1 MAGALGL
8 SPQDERLRT
17 SFDIAKERGL
27 QYDFYLTE
35 LPDAH
40 ENSVKMTFTHP
51 DGSTLDVVGA
61 SLGGGRILIT
71 RIGEY
76 AAEIAADAPTLV
88 IAHQDKRG
96 MVSTVTHILASNGL
110 NIGVMRLSRTARGG
124 AACCVIEI
132 DGGLPREVVREI
144 SRVPDVIS
152 VRAIDATDAAE
163 GGAERV

>member
-51 DGSTLDVVGA
+51 DGQYAGR
-61 SLGGGRILIT
+61 GGRV
-71 RIGEY
+71 
-76 AAEIAADAPTLV
+76 A
-88 IAHQDKRG
+88 
-96 MVSTVTHILASNGL
+96 
-110 NIGVMRLSRTARGG
+110 G
-124 AACCVIEI
+124 AA
-132 DGGLPREVVREI
+132 
-144 SRVPDVIS
+144 
-152 VRAIDATDAAE
+152 
-163 GGAERV
+163 GAF